1 VNMKPKP
8 RAKVDHHW
16 TRQTVSLRAGQIEFV
31 KVNTDAW
38 KWRDVYRWLLGLS
51 WPQFALFV
59 ASLYI
64 GLNLL
69 FAALYSFQQNSIAG
83 TTGGYWFYDCFFF
96 SVQTLATVGYGHMY
110 PQTLYGHIVTTIE
123 IMSGIFL
130 LAVMTGLIFVRF
142 SRPTARVMFS
152 NCMVIAP
159 LNGKPT
165 LMVRIG
171 NENQHSMVEAE
182 FRIMFSRDEPLLEG
196 GDFRH
201 FYVLKLHFDR
211 LTVFPAALTLRH
223 TIDETSPLFG
233 ATPELLESSHCGRR
247 SNAKGLQ
254 LARCSIRTSL
264 RRNLHRTRRRP
275 AHCGLRPPSRYR
287 TNGVRSSRERIRR
300 FCHCR
305 VRWVSRLLN
314 LLVCVQSAP
323 IL

>member
-1 VNMKPKP
+1 MRWESAEPAEAGRSMRRSRKRRTKRTRKP
-8 RAKVDHHW
+8 
-16 TRQTVSLRAGQIEFV
+16 VSVRAGQLEFF
-31 KVNTDAW
+31 KVNTERW
-38 KWRDVYRWLLGLS
+38 EWRDAYHWLLALNWPRFAALILS
-51 WPQFALFV
+51 IYV
-59 ASLYI
+59 VI
-64 GLNLL
+64 NLI
-69 FAALYSFQQNSIAG
+69 FAALYAVGGPCIAEMAPGSFLQA
-83 TTGGYWFYDCFFF
+83 FFF

-110 PQTLYGHIVTTIE
+110 PQTLYGHVVTTIE

-130 LAVMTGLIFVRF
+130 FAVMTGLIFVRF

-152 NCMVIAP
+152 NSMVIAP

-233 ATPELLESSHCGRR
+233 ATLESLE
-247 SNAKGLQ
+247 SNRVLFIVSVVGLYPV
-254 LARCSIRTSL
+254 LAAAAQT
-264 RRNLHRTRRRP
+264 
-275 AHCGLRPPSRYR
+275 
-287 TNGVRSSRERIRR
+287 TND
-300 FCHCR
+300 
-305 VRWVSRLLN
+305 
-314 LLVCVQSAP
+314 
-323 IL
+323 